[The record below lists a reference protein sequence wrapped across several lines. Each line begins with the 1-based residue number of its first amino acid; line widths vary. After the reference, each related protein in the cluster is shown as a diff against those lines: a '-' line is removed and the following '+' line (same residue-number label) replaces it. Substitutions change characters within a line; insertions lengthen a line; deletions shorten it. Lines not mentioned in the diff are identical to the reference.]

1 MGKAG
6 GAMNEAIIR
15 SRIVGHGEEAPD
27 QLLANPSNW
36 RIHPKAQQDALAGVL
51 GEVGWVQSVIVNR
64 TTGNLVDGHLR
75 VSLALREGTP
85 TIPVVYVELTPEEE
99 NLVLA
104 TIDPIGAMAATDK
117 AQLETLLAE
126 VSTNDPA
133 VRDLLET
140 MGQDPWARD
149 ASTESTPAKA
159 DPIAKVGDL
168 WVIGNHRILC
178 GDSYDVAN
186 LDRLING
193 KKVGCVLSD
202 PPYGIDLYG
211 SGYRTKNDQHMS
223 RRVNSKADDDFPLN
237 DSENRYRPVIGD
249 VEGYDGRVH
258 QDYFKKTAEQFW
270 FGANY
275 YRRTMSPSDMDGSW
289 MVWDKRTENSEK
301 IIGSH
306 FELVWSKNGHGM
318 VMLRH
323 HWVGAFATN
332 KSEGFEREHPT
343 EKPIALL
350 SDIIKRWVAN
360 DAIIV
365 DPFAGSGT
373 SLLAAARTGRVGY
386 GIELDPLYVDVII
399 RRLEKQTGETAIRE
413 E

>member
-1 MGKAG
+1 MSDS
-6 GAMNEAIIR
+6 IFR

-51 GEVGWVQSVIVNR
+51 EEVGWVQSVIVNR

-117 AQLETLLAE
+117 AQLETLLSE
-126 VSTNDPA
+126 VSTSSPA
-133 VRDLLET
+133 VRDLFES
-140 MGQDPWARD
+140 MGKGFWEKPDWTDEQLD
-149 ASTESTPAKA
+149 AASK
-159 DPIAKVGDL
+159 DPITKVGDL
-168 WVIGNHRILC
+168 WKIGPHRILC
-178 GDSYDVAN
+178 GDSSDVEN
-186 LDRLING
+186 LNRLIG
-193 KKVGCVLSD
+193 GSKVGCVLSD

-211 SGYRTKNDQHMS
+211 GGFRTVDDEKRQ
-223 RRVNSKADDDFPLN
+223 RINSKTDSDHALN
-237 DSENRYRPVIGD
+237 VHENAYRPVIGD
-249 VEGYDGRVH
+249 QNGYDGSIH
-258 QDYFKKTAEQFW
+258 QEYFKKTAEQFW

-306 FELVWSKNGHGM
+306 FELVWSKKGHGM

-350 SDIIKRWVAN
+350 ADIIKRWV
-360 DAIIV
+360 DDGVVIV

-373 SLLAAARTGRVGY
+373 TLLAAARTGRVGY
-386 GIELDPLYVDVII
+386 GIELDPRYVDVIV
-399 RRLEKQTGETAIRE
+399 RRLEKQTGETAVRE